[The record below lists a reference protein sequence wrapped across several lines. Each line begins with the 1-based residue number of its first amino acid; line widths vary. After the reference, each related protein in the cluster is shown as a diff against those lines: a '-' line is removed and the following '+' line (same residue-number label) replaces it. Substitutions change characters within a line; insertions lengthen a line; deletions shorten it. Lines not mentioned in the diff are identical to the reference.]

1 MRIAPKPSRLVTCVA
16 LMSLIPLA
24 GAGCVSRNVERI
36 SADEA
41 AGMPPPPAPIP
52 ADERA
57 ASVAEV
63 PGIDGTISLAPEL
76 AGQQPSGSL
85 FVIVRVAG
93 RASGPPL
100 AVKQIATDLPSEF
113 RISEE
118 DSMIPGTPFV
128 GDLDLIVRLDRDGN
142 AFTHEDGD
150 LEGRVGPVKAGDRVE
165 VLLRP
170 SPAEGSE

>member
-52 ADERA
+52 
-57 ASVAEV
+57 AEV